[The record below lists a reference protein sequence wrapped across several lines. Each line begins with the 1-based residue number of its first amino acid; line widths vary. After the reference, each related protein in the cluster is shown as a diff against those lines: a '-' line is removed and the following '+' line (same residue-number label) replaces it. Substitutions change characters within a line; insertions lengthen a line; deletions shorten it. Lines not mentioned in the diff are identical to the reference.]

1 MLADFNIGDEVRITR
16 NVRNDGTFP
25 GLERGDLIM
34 RKGAVGTVVDRG
46 TFLQDQVVYTVH
58 FLEEDRVVGCREE
71 EVIPADA
78 PWTPTK
84 FEFHDKVR
92 ALKGFAVNG
101 EVLIEPGTVG
111 EIVKVLRD
119 VPGGPQYH
127 VLFTDRVLQIAEPSL
142 EMVEARS

>member
-1 MLADFNIGDEVRITR
+1 MLADFNIGDEVRVTR

-58 FLEEDRVVGCREE
+58 FLQEDRVVGCREE

-84 FEFHDKVR
+84 FEFHDKVC
-92 ALKGFAVNG
+92 ALKGFSVNG
-101 EVLIEPGTVG
+101 EVVIQPGTVG

-119 VPGGPQYH
+119 ASGGPQYH
-127 VLFTDRVLQIAEPSL
+127 VLFSDRVLQIAEPSL
-142 EMVEARS
+142 EMVEART